1 MWIFLNTYRTVD
13 WHEQWLL
20 FLLEESDPKVV
31 FLAAKILTRL
41 LITHGPTYVKKFID
55 KSGGFVI
62 LKQTL
67 KVWWNVPPMWIVCF
81 ALLFGH
87 DVATIDFDGE
97 FNHFNLADLFGH
109 KQVTVA
115 YPEAFSIITAML
127 EHGLRSIV
135 QERGRQ
141 ESKADPESPSPA
153 LRSQSNGDPKKLSE
167 TGKTKSSSLGIP
179 QSQYCRCAFSLTNF
193 SLWFCFRTTDD
204 QWRRSTTDYCPLPHW
219 LAP

>member
-1 MWIFLNTYRTVD
+1 
-13 WHEQWLL
+13 
-20 FLLEESDPKVV
+20 VV
-31 FLAAKILTRL
+31 FLAAKILARL

-109 KQVTVA
+109 KVVTVA

-135 QERGRQ
+135 QERGQ
-141 ESKADPESPSPA
+141 ESKAEPESPSPA
-153 LRSQSNGDPKKLSE
+153 LRTQSNGDPKKLSE
-167 TGKTKSSSLGIP
+167 TGKTKSSSSGKPPL
-179 QSQYCRCAFSLTNF
+179 QYCRSAFLLTNF
-193 SLWFCFRTTDD
+193 SLRFCFRKTDD
-204 QWRRSTTDYCPLPHW
+204 QRRRSATDYRPLPY
-219 LAP
+219 